1 MMIEPLCVFCG
12 ASSGSRPEYK
22 LVAEELGALLASRKI
37 RLIYGGGNVGLMG
50 AIADACLAAGGAVT
64 GVIPQALM
72 DKEIAHRGLTEL
84 HVVKSMHERKAM
96 MAELAGAFVALPGGF
111 GTFEEFFE
119 VLTWTQLGL
128 QQKACGLVNVLGYY
142 DSLLS
147 LADKAVEEGFLPAA
161 HRKLVLA
168 ADSAAE
174 LLALLVN
181 FKPSVVPKWIGRG
194 KGAIDDV
201 S

>member
-1 MMIEPLCVFCG
+1 MIQSVCVFCG
-12 ASSGSRPEYK
+12 SSCGSRPEYK
-22 LVAEELGALLASRKI
+22 LAAEEMGRLLASRKI
-37 RLIYGGGNVGLMG
+37 RLVYGGGNVGLMG
-50 AIADACLAAGGAVT
+50 AVADACLAAGGAVT

-72 DKEIAHRGLTEL
+72 DKEIAHAGLTEL

-96 MAELAGAFVALPGGF
+96 MADLAGAFIALPGGF

-128 QQKACGLVNVLGYY
+128 QQKACGLVNVMGYY
-142 DSLLS
+142 DSLLA
-147 LADKAVEEGFLPAA
+147 LADKAAAEGFLPAA

-168 ADSAAE
+168 ANGAGE
-174 LLALLVN
+174 LLELLME
-181 FKPSVVPKWIGRG
+181 FKPSVVPKWIGRSV
-194 KGAIDDV
+194 DEV

>member
-1 MMIEPLCVFCG
+1 MMIESLCVFCG

>member
-1 MMIEPLCVFCG
+1 MIQSVCVFCG
-12 ASSGSRPEYK
+12 SSLGSRPEYK
-22 LVAEELGALLASRKI
+22 LAAEEMGGLLASRKI

-50 AIADACLAAGGAVT
+50 AVADACLAAGGAVT

-84 HVVKSMHERKAM
+84 HVVKGMHERKAL
-96 MAELAGAFVALPGGF
+96 MADLAGAFVALPGGF

-128 QQKACGLVNVLGYY
+128 QQKACGLVNVMGYY
-142 DSLLS
+142 DSLLG
-147 LADKAVEEGFLPAA
+147 LVDKAAEEGFLPAA

-168 ADSAAE
+168 ADSAGEVLE
-174 LLALLVN
+174 LLMD
-181 FKPSVVPKWIGRG
+181 FKPGVAPKWIGG
-194 KGAIDDV
+194 SVDEV